1 MKDGKD
7 DGRRTRRRKMKQ
19 RYRGGMITITRR
31 GEESVEEEG
40 MDEGEGR
47 RWRDGGRRRRWRDV
61 KEEGGNSLLRGSTAN
76 QLHTHTFS
84 SHSVT

>member
-47 RWRDGGRRRRWRDV
+47 G
-61 KEEGGNSLLRGSTAN
+61 
-76 QLHTHTFS
+76 
-84 SHSVT
+84 